1 MAQKPFSSGGGWL
14 PYATPKGAAGYGTM
28 ASPAPLASPFGTTKS
43 KSTGTESYSGSFQ
56 YKVNQY

>member
-1 MAQKPFSSGGGWL
+1 MAKPFSSGNGNL

-43 KSTGTESYSGSFQ
+43 KVTGTMSYSGSFQ
-56 YKVNQY
+56 YKSNQY